1 MTRAITVNHFQ
12 TAMTQVSDSSVRNK
26 ARQS

>member
-1 MTRAITVNHFQ
+1 MTRAITVSHFQ
-12 TAMTQVSDSSVRNK
+12 ATMTQGSDSSVRNK